1 MQNKNIDGG
10 KPFDRGRTSTDYA
23 KFRDIYPT
31 EFYNKI
37 IGQGLCT
44 KGQRALD
51 IGTGTGVL
59 PRNMYKFGAKW
70 TGVDISKKQTEQAKR
85 LSEGMDIDYYA
96 MPAEDI
102 AFFG

>member
-10 KPFDRGRTSTDYA
+10 KPFDRGRTSADYA

-44 KGQRALD
+44 KGQNVLD
-51 IGTGTGVL
+51 VGTGTGVL

-70 TGVDISKKQTEQAKR
+70 TGIDISKEQTEQAKR

>member
-1 MQNKNIDGG
+1 MHK
-10 KPFDRGRTSTDYA
+10 
-23 KFRDIYPT
+23 
-31 EFYNKI
+31 
-37 IGQGLCT
+37 
-44 KGQRALD
+44 RAESPYRY
-51 IGTGTGVL
+51 GNGS
-59 PRNMYKFGAKW
+59 YKFGAKW

>member
-10 KPFDRGRTSTDYA
+10 KPFDRGRTSADYA

-51 IGTGTGVL
+51 IGTGTGVINSVQNGQALTYQRSRQSRRKGFRREWISITMPCL
-59 PRNMYKFGAKW
+59 PR
-70 TGVDISKKQTEQAKR
+70 ISHFWIIH
-85 LSEGMDIDYYA
+85 SM
-96 MPAEDI
+96 
-102 AFFG
+102 